1 MTFDPQLDTFAIQ
14 GIRTQTAETVRRV
27 VLGQVVF
34 YPVRRLLGSFKGRS
48 GPMGGRRRGA

>member
-1 MTFDPQLDTFAIQ
+1 VTFDPQLDTFAIQ